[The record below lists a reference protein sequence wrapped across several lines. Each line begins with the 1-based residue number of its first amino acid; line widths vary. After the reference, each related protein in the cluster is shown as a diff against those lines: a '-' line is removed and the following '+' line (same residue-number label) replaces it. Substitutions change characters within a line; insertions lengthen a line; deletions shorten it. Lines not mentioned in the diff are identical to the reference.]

1 MDNCIKFLYLLTA
14 ECNGR
19 LNDPNSIF
27 EVNYALNPQNSL
39 NLFTHERREMAS
51 FRPRASSCN
60 VYLC

>member
-27 EVNYALNPQNSL
+27 EVNYALNPQKLSEPFHTRKARNGEFQTMCFLS
-39 NLFTHERREMAS
+39 
-51 FRPRASSCN
+51 
-60 VYLC
+60 